1 MESSGD
7 AIVDI
12 GYAWGLDNAFK
23 GTVKLSR
30 ICPFC
35 GRILLNL
42 TVPPIAITP
51 VLRRQFNH
59 RSGQLILV
67 GPIHRLIPLCP
78 SPLPQQ
84 PAAMPFRYSI
94 LLPCTPYRTT
104 PPLRA

>member
-1 MESSGD
+1 MGSRQVIETLSDVILWRGIPVLAYLPAAIPQQRCD
-7 AIVDI
+7 A
-12 GYAWGLDNAFK
+12 
-23 GTVKLSR
+23 
-30 ICPFC
+30 
-35 GRILLNL
+35 
-42 TVPPIAITP
+42 PIAITP

-94 LLPCTPYRTT
+94 LLPCTPHRTT